1 MLIGYKMTHEIKGYG
16 MKHPSKIVPMIIV
29 EGNVGVGKSTFLN
42 YLKSNL
48 DIDVIYEPNQLW
60 QDVGG
65 HDLLEQ
71 FFLDPKRWAY
81 SLQSYVL
88 LTRIDQLFA
97 NLCDPERKTCLI
109 ERSIYSGRYC
119 FAQVAK
125 EIGWMNGLEWC
136 LYKKLWERE
145 VLRNPPIPS
154 GFIYL
159 RTPAQVCYDR
169 IMHRGRFE
177 ERPISLDYLK
187 RIEEKYENWFIH
199 KHGVDE
205 EILSLPVLV
214 LDFTQDLS
222 VGTSI
227 EERHLQAVRD
237 FVAQINKVS

>member
-1 MLIGYKMTHEIKGYG
+1 
-16 MKHPSKIVPMIIV
+16 MKDSSKTVPMIII

-42 YLKSNL
+42 YLKSSL
-48 DIDVIYEPNQLW
+48 DINVIYEPNQLW
-60 QDVGG
+60 QDVEG
-65 HDLLEQ
+65 HNLLEQ
-71 FFLDPKRWAY
+71 FFLDQKRWAY
-81 SLQSYVL
+81 TCQSYIL

-97 NLCDPERKTCLI
+97 NLCDPERKDCLI

-145 VLRNPPIPS
+145 ILRKPPMPS

-169 IMHRGRFE
+169 IAQRGRFE
-177 ERPISLDYLK
+177 EKPISLDYLK

-205 EILSLPVLV
+205 EVLSLPTLV
-214 LDFTQDLS
+214 LDFSQDLS
-222 VGTSI
+222 VNPKI
-227 EERHLQAVRD
+227 LEEHVQAVD
-237 FVAQINKVS
+237 KFIAQINKTV